1 MKYSLRLLPSGDTA
15 TLRKYLIAAGVD
27 VEGVGIISQKSQSW
41 VIQVDNVSP
50 PAANIIKQQL
60 LSLGQDA
67 AVHRDVIS
75 GKPESSTVYII
86 SDQRKLIILE
96 NNLASQPF
104 GLKELGEG
112 ISNLTRSYM
121 NIPRQIQLRDHVI
134 DFTKGPILSGILN
147 ITPDSFSD
155 GGLYSDPGRACERAL
170 EMAEE
175 GASIID
181 IGGESSRPG
190 ARNPGT
196 EEEIRRVEPVLKKLS
211 GKLPVPISIDTRKSE
226 VARMAVD
233 NGVEI
238 INDISGF
245 TYDPKMLDVAIKT
258 GAAVIIMHML
268 GTPETMQN
276 DPHYTDPVTEI
287 IKWLEKRTNEITKRG
302 ILKDKI
308 IIDPGIG
315 FGKRLEDN
323 LDIIRQLSSFK
334 GLGFPVLVGYSRKT
348 FIGLLTGHDDPFKRI
363 YGGFA
368 ALSISLQQGAHII
381 RVHDVKKT
389 NDFIKVWNAI
399 KGEVNNR

>member
-1 MKYSLRLLPSGDTA
+1 MKYSLRLLPSGDTV
-15 TLRKYLIAAGVD
+15 TLRKHLMASGVD
-27 VEGVGIISQKSQSW
+27 VEGVKIISQKSQNW
-41 VIQVDNVSP
+41 VIQIDNVSP

-67 AVHRDVIS
+67 AVHKDVIS

-86 SDQRKLIILE
+86 FDRRKLLILK
-96 NNLASQPF
+96 NKFASQPF
-104 GLKELGEG
+104 GLKELGEE
-112 ISNLTRSYM
+112 ISNLTSSYM

-134 DFTKGPILSGILN
+134 DFTKGPLLSGILN

-155 GGLYSDPGRACERAL
+155 GGLYIDSGRACERAF
-170 EMAEE
+170 EMVEE

-190 ARNPGT
+190 AKNTGP

-226 VARMAVD
+226 VACMAAD

-245 TYDPKMLDVAIKT
+245 TYDSKMLDVAIKT
-258 GAAVIIMHML
+258 GAAVIIMHMQ

-276 DPHYTDPVTEI
+276 DPHYADPITEI
-287 IKWLEKRTNEITKRG
+287 IKWFEKRTDEITKRG
-302 ILKDKI
+302 MSKNKI

-315 FGKRLEDN
+315 FGKRLKDN
-323 LDIIRQLSSFK
+323 LDIIRELSAFK
-334 GLGFPVLVGYSRKT
+334 GLGFPVLIGYSRKS
-348 FIGLLTGHDDPFKRI
+348 FIGLLTGHEDPSKRL

-399 KGEVNNR
+399 KGEINNQ